1 MSEFQP
7 IKGARHVNVGE
18 DDANVV
24 AALEDQNCFLCI
36 CRLDNIKPRSS
47 DHVDRVGADQERI
60 LNNQTTG
67 LCSRVGCFTMNLYV
81 LQRRLSVLKRSLQR
95 RGWCLR
101 WQNTVLDHCCTCSER
116 MASKLKKNI
125 QGTILH

>member
-81 LQRRLSVLKRSLQR
+81 LQRRFKRIA
-95 RGWCLR
+95 
-101 WQNTVLDHCCTCSER
+101 CCKDAAGAFLGKARVSIIAAPVGNE
-116 MASKLKKNI
+116 
-125 QGTILH
+125 